1 MKRQWENEELI
12 EHWMLSAWDL
22 AQLGNKTGATR
33 LGFAV
38 LLKFF
43 QRAGRFPAFKN
54 EVPGVVISFVANQ
67 VGVAPEAYLQYD
79 WLGRTIKDHRADIR
93 KLLDFRE
100 STVADAEQMKH
111 WLMAEVLPQEH
122 QDERLREEAYAWFR
136 RMHLEAPTPDR
147 LTRLIRSA
155 AHSFEQQLYDTTLAR
170 LPELTR
176 AALEALL
183 STEILAL
190 QETRNEEPEGEK
202 REQEGPTETPTQETE
217 EHMTNPLQHIRMDPG
232 RVGLATMLEEMAKLR
247 LIRELELPDN
257 LFPGLSRKVLAV
269 YRNRASIEEPS
280 RLRAHPKA
288 LRLTLLAALC
298 FMRAQEITDGL
309 VDLLIHIV
317 HKIDVR
323 AEKRVEQEYVNE
335 FKRVANKEG
344 ILYRIAEA
352 TIAHPNE
359 PVNKVVFPV
368 ASEKLLQDVIKEYKA
383 KSPAFRKQ
391 VHTIMRASYSHHYR
405 RMVPELLDI
414 LDFRSNN
421 ELYRPVIR
429 AIHLVKDYVRSPRQ
443 YYPDHEIIPIKEV
456 VAAKWREFVV
466 EEDEDGTSRVNRLNY
481 EVCVL
486 QALREKVRVR
496 EVWVVGANRYRNP
509 DDDLPTDFSQKREAY
524 YEALHQPTEAESFI
538 QQIQEDMRKALRSL
552 DGAMPRIR
560 DKVRLLPNRKKKPIS
575 ITPLAPQAEPRNL
588 ASLKQEVGT
597 RWPMTS
603 LLDMLKE
610 TALRTGFPD
619 LLTSIASRE
628 RLPRDVLHRRLILCL
643 YGLGTNT
650 GFKRL
655 PSADP
660 GTTDSDLRY
669 ARSRYIHKEQFRNAI
684 AHVANAIFEARRAEI
699 WGEGTTACA
708 SDSKKFGAWNQNLLT
723 EWHIRYRGP
732 GFMIYWHV
740 EKKSICIYSQLKSCS
755 SSEVAAMIE
764 GLLRHCTS
772 AEIQKNYVDTHGQSE
787 VAFAFC
793 HLLGFRLLPRLKNI
807 ASQKLYRPEAGNP
820 SDYEH
825 LQPILTRPINWDLI
839 KSQYDEMVKF
849 ATALRLG
856 TADTE
861 AILRRF
867 TRNNLQHPTYQALA
881 ELGRAIKTFF
891 LCQYLESEE
900 LRREIHEGLN
910 VVENWNSAN
919 SFIHYGKGG
928 EFASNRLDDQEI
940 SMLALHL
947 LQISLVYINTLMV
960 QKILEEE
967 AWIKRLTTED
977 YRGLTPL
984 FYAHV
989 EPYGTLRLDMEKRL
1003 ALA

>member
-1 MKRQWENEELI
+1 MYIFCSFSWALALL
-12 EHWMLSAWDL
+12 LSLFYWISSR
-22 AQLGNKTGATR
+22 GPFYGKS
-33 LGFAV
+33 V

-43 QRAGRFPAFKN
+43 QKEGRFPFFKN
-54 EVPGVVISFVANQ
+54 EVPGVVISFVATQ
-67 VGVAPEAYLQYD
+67 VNVAPELYLQYA
-79 WLGRTIKDHRADIR
+79 WTGRTIEYHRAAVR
-93 KLLDFRE
+93 KALGFKESRE
-100 STVADAEQMKH
+100 IDAERIQQ
-111 WLMAEVLPQEH
+111 WLIAEILPQEH
-122 QDERLREEAYAWFR
+122 QEERLREQAYQWFKHE
-136 RMHLEAPTPDR
+136 HLEAPTPDR

-155 AHSFEQQLYDTTLAR
+155 LHTFEQQLYDATLAR
-170 LPELTR
+170 LPEASQ

-183 STEILAL
+183 QTEVVAPEVGEDQGQVPLDPTSTRAQTTSTL
-190 QETRNEEPEGEK
+190 Q
-202 REQEGPTETPTQETE
+202 
-217 EHMTNPLQHIRMDPG
+217 LLRMDPG

-247 LIRELELPDN
+247 RIRELGLPDD
-257 LFPGLSRKVLAV
+257 LFPGLARKVLSV
-269 YRNRASIEEPS
+269 YRNRASVEEPS
-280 RLRAHPKA
+280 RLRAHA
-288 LRLTLLAALC
+288 SAHRLTLLSALC
-298 FMRAQEITDGL
+298 VMRAQEITDGL

-352 TIAHPNE
+352 AIEHPDE

-368 ASEKLLQDVIKEYKA
+368 ASEKLLRDIIKEYKA
-383 KSPAFRKQ
+383 KSPAFRQQ

-429 AIHLVKDYVRSPRQ
+429 AIQLVKDYVHSPRQ

-466 EEDEDGTSRVNRLNY
+466 EKDDDGTEKVNRLNY

-496 EVWVVGANRYRNP
+496 EIWVVGANRYRNP
-509 DDDLPTDFSQKREAY
+509 DNDLPTDFSQKRDTY
-524 YEALHQPTEAESFI
+524 YEALHQPTEADKFI
-538 QQIQEDMRKALRSL
+538 DQIKEDMRKALRSL

-560 DKVRLLPNRKKKPIS
+560 NKVKLLPNRKKPICLS
-575 ITPLAPQAEPRNL
+575 PLDPQPEPRNL
-588 ASLKQEVGT
+588 LSLKQEVGR

-610 TALRTGFPD
+610 TALRTNFPD
-619 LLTSIASRE
+619 LLTSVGTRE
-628 RLPRDVLHRRLILCL
+628 RLPREVLHRRLILCL

-655 PSADP
+655 PSASP
-660 GTTDSDLRY
+660 GTSYSDLRY
-669 ARSRYIHKEQFRNAI
+669 VRSRYIHKEQLRNAI

-708 SDSKKFGAWNQNLLT
+708 SDSKKFGASNQNLLT

-732 GFMIYWHV
+732 GIMIYWHI
-740 EKKSICIYSQLKSCS
+740 ERKSTCIYSQLKSCS
-755 SSEVAAMIE
+755 SSEVAAMVE
-764 GLLRHCTS
+764 GLLRHCTA

-793 HLLGFRLLPRLKNI
+793 HLLGFRLLPRLKDI

-820 SDYEH
+820 EEYEH
-825 LQPILTRPINWDLI
+825 LQPILTKVINWDLI
-839 KSQYDEMVKF
+839 RNQYDEMVKY

-861 AILRRF
+861 SILQRF

-881 ELGRAIKTFF
+881 ELGRAIKTIF

-928 EFASNRLDDQEI
+928 EFTSNRLDDQEI

-960 QKILEEE
+960 QDVLKEE
-967 AWIKRLTTED
+967 AWLKRLTKED

-984 FYAHV
+984 FYSHV
-989 EPYGTLRLDMEKRL
+989 EPYGMLQLDMDKRL

>member
-12 EHWMLSAWDL
+12 EHWILSAWDQ
-22 AQLGNKTGATR
+22 AQVGNKTGATR

-43 QRAGRFPAFKN
+43 QREGRFPFFKN
-54 EVPGVVISFVANQ
+54 EIPGTVISFVATQ
-67 VGVAPEAYLQYD
+67 VGVEPSEYLQYD
-79 WLGRTIKDHRADIR
+79 WQGRTVEYHRALIR
-93 KLLDFRE
+93 KALGFKE
-100 STVADAEQMKH
+100 SSLENAAQMQQ
-111 WLMAEVLPQEH
+111 WLIAEVLPQEH
-122 QDERLREEAYAWFR
+122 QDERLREQAYEWFKR
-136 RMHLEAPTPDR
+136 QHLEAPTPDR

-155 AHSFEQQLYDTTLAR
+155 ASTFEQQLYDATLAR
-170 LPELTR
+170 LPE
-176 AALEALL
+176 ASQVALEALL
-183 STEILAL
+183 LPEIVVL
-190 QETRNEEPEGEK
+190 QEIGAEAQGA
-202 REQEGPTETPTQETE
+202 TQEASAQTVS
-217 EHMTNPLQHIRMDPG
+217 NLQQLRMDPG

-247 LIRELELPDN
+247 RIRELNLPDD
-257 LFPGLSRKVLAV
+257 LFPGIARKVLAV
-269 YRNRASIEEPS
+269 YRNCASVEEPS
-280 RLRAHPKA
+280 RLRAHSTAK
-288 LRLTLLAALC
+288 RLTYLSALC
-298 FMRAQEITDGL
+298 FLRAQEITDAL

-323 AEKRVEQEYVNE
+323 AEKRVEQEYLNE
-335 FKRVANKEG
+335 FKRVGNKEG
-344 ILYRIAEA
+344 ILYQIAEA
-352 TIAHPNE
+352 AVAHPDE
-359 PVNKVVFPV
+359 PVREVVFPV
-368 ASEKLLQDVIKEYKA
+368 ASEKLLREVIKEYKA

-391 VHTIMRASYSHHYR
+391 VHLIMRASYSHHYR
-405 RMVPELLDI
+405 RMVPELLEI
-414 LDFRSNN
+414 LDFHSNN
-421 ELYRPVIR
+421 ELYRPVIH
-429 AIHLVKDYVRSPRQ
+429 ALQLVKDYVHSPRQ
-443 YYPDHEIIPIKEV
+443 YYPEHESIPIKEV
-456 VAAKWREFVV
+456 DDSKWREIVV
-466 EEDEDGTSRVNRLNY
+466 EEDDDGTSRVNRLNY
-481 EVCVL
+481 EVCTL

-496 EVWVVGANRYRNP
+496 EIWIEGANRYRDP
-509 DDDLPTDFSQKREAY
+509 DEDLPTDFSQKRATY
-524 YEALHQPTEAESFI
+524 YEALHQPTEADVFI
-538 QQIQEDMRKALRSL
+538 EKLKEEMRKALRSL

-575 ITPLAPQAEPRNL
+575 ITPLAPQPEPRNL
-588 ASLKQEVGT
+588 LSLKQEVGT

-619 LLTSIASRE
+619 MLTSVASRE
-628 RLPRDVLHRRLILCL
+628 RLPREVSHRRLLLCL

-660 GTTDSDLRY
+660 GTAYSDLRY
-669 ARSRYIHKEQFRNAI
+669 ARSRYIHKEQLRNAI
-684 AHVANAIFEARRAEI
+684 AHVANAIFEARRTEI

-708 SDSKKFGAWNQNLLT
+708 SDSKKFGASNQNLLT

-732 GFMIYWHV
+732 GIMIYWHI
-740 EKKSICIYSQLKSCS
+740 ERKSTCIYSQLKSCS
-755 SSEVAAMIE
+755 SSEVAAMVE

-807 ASQKLYRPEAGNP
+807 ASQKLSRPETGNP
-820 SDYEH
+820 SEYEH
-825 LQPILTRPINWDLI
+825 LQPILSKPIDWELI
-839 KSQYDEMVKF
+839 KNQYDEMIKY

-856 TADTE
+856 TAETE
-861 AILRRF
+861 AILRSF

-881 ELGRAIKTFF
+881 ELGRAIKTIF

-919 SFIHYGKGG
+919 GFIHYGKGG

-947 LQISLVYINTLMV
+947 LQISMVYINTLMV
-960 QKILEEE
+960 QDVLKDD
-967 AWIKRLTTED
+967 AWMKRLTKED

-984 FYAHV
+984 FYGHV
-989 EPYGTLRLDMEKRL
+989 EPYGTLRLDMTQRL

>member
-1 MKRQWENEELI
+1 MHELSRMKRQWETEELV
-12 EHWMLSAWDL
+12 EHWTLDVEDRTL
-22 AQLGNKTGATR
+22 LDNKTGATR
-33 LGFAV
+33 LGFAI

-43 QRAGRFPAFKN
+43 RRENRFPQHKN
-54 EVPGVVISFVANQ
+54 EVPGIVITFLATQ
-67 VGVAPEAYLQYD
+67 VGVDASAYMQYA
-79 WLGRTIKDHRADIR
+79 WQGRTIEYHRAQIR
-93 KLLDFRE
+93 EALGFRE
-100 STVADAEQMKH
+100 SSVADAEQMQQ
-111 WLMAEVLPQEH
+111 WLLTEVLPQEH
-122 QDERLREEAYAWFR
+122 QDERLREQAYAWFR

-147 LTRLIRSA
+147 LTRLIHSA
-155 AHSFEQQLYDTTLAR
+155 AHTFEHHFYEATLAR
-170 LPELTR
+170 IPEETQ

-183 STEILAL
+183 STEITAHAVRDADG
-190 QETRNEEPEGEK
+190 EREGEHAG
-202 REQEGPTETPTQETE
+202 QAPQATAASTEVTL
-217 EHMTNPLQHIRMDPG
+217 HHLRMDPG

-247 LIRELELPDN
+247 RIRELKLPDD
-257 LFPGLSRKVLAV
+257 LFPGIARKVLAV

-280 RLRAHPKA
+280 RLRAHA
-288 LRLTLLAALC
+288 LAKRLTYLSALC
-298 FMRAQEITDGL
+298 FLRAQEITDGL
-309 VDLLIHIV
+309 VDLLVHIV

-323 AEKRVEQEYVNE
+323 AEKRVEAEYLNE

-352 TIAHPNE
+352 AVGHPDE
-359 PVNKVVFPV
+359 PVREVVFPV
-368 ASEKLLQDVIKEYKA
+368 ASEKLLREVIKEYKA

-391 VHTIMRASYSHHYR
+391 VHLIMRASYSHHYR

-429 AIHLVKDYVRSPRQ
+429 PIQLVKDYVRSPRQ
-443 YYPDHEIIPIKEV
+443 YYPDHETIPIKEV
-456 VAAKWREFVV
+456 VAPKWREFVV
-466 EEDEDGTSRVNRLNY
+466 EQDDDGTSRVNRLNY
-481 EVCVL
+481 EVCTL

-496 EVWVVGANRYRNP
+496 EIWVEGANRYRDP
-509 DDDLPTDFSQKREAY
+509 DDDLPTDFSQKRDTY
-524 YEALHQPTEAESFI
+524 YEALHQPTEADVFI
-538 QQIQEDMRKALRSL
+538 ENLKADMRKALRSL
-552 DGAMPRIR
+552 DGAMPRLR

-575 ITPLAPQAEPRNL
+575 ITPLAPQPEPRNL
-588 ASLKQEVGT
+588 LSLKQEVGH

-619 LLTSIASRE
+619 LLTSVAGRE
-628 RLPRDVLHRRLILCL
+628 RIPRDVLHRRLLLCL

-660 GTTDSDLRY
+660 GTTYSDLRY
-669 ARSRYIHKEQFRNAI
+669 ARSRYIHKEQLRNAI
-684 AHVANAIFEARRAEI
+684 AHVASAIFAIRRAEI

-708 SDSKKFGAWNQNLLT
+708 SDSKKFGAWDQNLLT

-732 GFMIYWHV
+732 GVMIYWHV
-740 EKKSICIYSQLKSCS
+740 ERKSTCIYSQLKSCS

-807 ASQKLYRPEAGNP
+807 ASQKLSRPEAGNP
-820 SDYEH
+820 SDYQN
-825 LQPILTRPINWDLI
+825 LQPILTKVINWDLI
-839 KSQYDEMVKF
+839 RTQYDEMVKY

-861 AILRRF
+861 AILQRF
-867 TRNNLQHPTYQALA
+867 TRNNLAHPTYQALA
-881 ELGRAIKTFF
+881 ELGRAIKTIF

-910 VVENWNSAN
+910 VIENWNAAN
-919 SFIHYGKGG
+919 SFIHYI
-928 EFASNRLDDQEI
+928 FSRVANFLQRRSLDLPQC
-940 SMLALHL
+940 SA
-947 LQISLVYINTLMV
+947 YKMV
-960 QKILEEE
+960 S
-967 AWIKRLTTED
+967 
-977 YRGLTPL
+977 
-984 FYAHV
+984 
-989 EPYGTLRLDMEKRL
+989 
-1003 ALA
+1003 

>member
-12 EHWMLSAWDL
+12 EYWMLSAWDL
-22 AQLGNKTGATR
+22 AQLGNKTSATR

-43 QRAGRFPAFKN
+43 QREGRFPSFKN
-54 EVPGVVISFVANQ
+54 EVPGVVISFVATQ

-79 WLGRTIKDHRADIR
+79 WQGRSIEYHRAEIR
-93 KLLDFRE
+93 RLLDFRE
-100 STVADAEQMKH
+100 STLADGEQMKQ
-111 WLMAEVLPQEH
+111 WLIAEVLPLEH
-122 QDERLREEAYAWFR
+122 QEERVREEAYTWFR

-147 LTRLIRSA
+147 LKRLIRSA
-155 AHSFEQQLYDTTLAR
+155 IHLFEQQLYEATLAR
-170 LPELTR
+170 LPESTQ
-176 AALEALL
+176 AALDALL
-183 STEILAL
+183 ATPGEIVAL
-190 QETRNEEPEGEK
+190 QEPASLPEESVPLAPEEAL
-202 REQEGPTETPTQETE
+202 P
-217 EHMTNPLQHIRMDPG
+217 NPLQHLRMDPG

-247 LIRELELPDN
+247 LIRELKLPDN
-257 LFPGLSRKVLAV
+257 LFPGLSRKVLTV

-288 LRLTLLAALC
+288 LRLTLLAVLC
-298 FMRAQEITDGL
+298 SMRAQEITDGL
-309 VDLLIHIV
+309 VELLIQIV

-323 AEKRVEQEYVNE
+323 AEKRVEEEYANE

-352 TIAHPNE
+352 SVEHPDE
-359 PVNKVVFPV
+359 PVRKVIFEV
-368 ASEKLLQDVIKEYKA
+368 ASEKLLRDLIKEYKA

-391 VHTIMRASYSHHYR
+391 VHLIMRASYSHHYR

-429 AIHLVKDYVRSPRQ
+429 AIQLVKDYVRSPRQ

-456 VAAKWREFVV
+456 VAPKWREFVV
-466 EEDEDGTSRVNRLNY
+466 EKDDEGAEKVNRLNY

-486 QALREKVRVR
+486 QALREKIRVR
-496 EVWVVGANRYRNP
+496 EIWVVEANRFRNP
-509 DDDLPTDFSQKREAY
+509 DEDLPTDFSQKRETY
-524 YEALHQPTEAESFI
+524 YEALRQPTEAEKFVE
-538 QQIQEDMRKALRSL
+538 QIKEEMRKALQSL

-575 ITPLAPQAEPRNL
+575 ITPLAAQPEPRNL

-628 RLPRDVLHRRLILCL
+628 RMPRDVLHRRLILCL

-669 ARSRYIHKEQFRNAI
+669 VRSRFIHKEQLRNAI
-684 AHVANAIFEARRAEI
+684 AHVANAIFEIRRTEI

-732 GFMIYWHV
+732 GIMIYWHV
-740 EKKSICIYSQLKSCS
+740 EKKSTCIYSQLKSCS

-764 GLLRHCTS
+764 GLLRHCTD
-772 AEIQKNYVDTHGQSE
+772 AEIEKNYVDTHGQSE

-807 ASQKLYRPEAGNP
+807 SSQKLYRPEAGNP
-820 SDYEH
+820 AEYEH

-839 KSQYDEMVKF
+839 TSQYDEMVKY

-881 ELGRAIKTFF
+881 ELGRAIKTIF

-910 VVENWNSAN
+910 VIENWNSAN

-947 LQISLVYINTLMV
+947 LQISMVYILSRDSAGHM
-960 QKILEEE
+960 IYLYP
-967 AWIKRLTTED
+967 A
-977 YRGLTPL
+977 
-984 FYAHV
+984 A
-989 EPYGTLRLDMEKRL
+989 
-1003 ALA
+1003 AA

>member
-1 MKRQWENEELI
+1 
-12 EHWMLSAWDL
+12 MLNAWDL

-43 QRAGRFPAFKN
+43 QREGRFPAFKN
-54 EVPGVVISFVANQ
+54 EIPGIVLTFVATQ
-67 VGVAPEAYLQYD
+67 AGVLPEAYLQYD
-79 WLGRTIKDHRADIR
+79 WQGRSIEYHRAEIR
-93 KLLDFRE
+93 RLLDFRE
-100 STVADAEQMKH
+100 STQADGEQMKQ
-111 WLMAEVLPQEH
+111 WLLSEVLPLEH
-122 QDERLREEAYAWFR
+122 QEELLREEAYAWFR
-136 RMHLEAPTPDR
+136 RMHLEAPTPER

-155 AHSFEQQLYDTTLAR
+155 IHTFEQQLYETTLSR
-170 LPELTR
+170 LPEATQT
-176 AALEALL
+176 ALEALI
-183 STEILAL
+183 SQPTEVATL
-190 QETRNEEPEGEK
+190 QEPSEFLELGPASLSEPVSSGDV
-202 REQEGPTETPTQETE
+202 PLLP
-217 EHMTNPLQHIRMDPG
+217 NPLQRLRMDPG
-232 RVGLATMLEEMAKLR
+232 RIGLATMLEEMAKLR
-247 LIRELELPDN
+247 LIRELKLPEN
-257 LFPGLSRKVLAV
+257 LFSGISRKVLLV

-280 RLRAHPKA
+280 RLRAHPKPH
-288 LRLTLLAALC
+288 RLTLLAVLC
-298 FMRAQEITDGL
+298 SLRAQEITDGL
-309 VDLLIHIV
+309 VELLIQIV

-323 AEKRVEQEYVNE
+323 AEKRVEQEYANE
-335 FKRVANKEG
+335 FKRIANKEG

-352 TIAHPNE
+352 SVEHPDE
-359 PVNKVVFPV
+359 PVRKVIFEV
-368 ASEKLLQDVIKEYKA
+368 ASEKLLWDLIKEYKA

-391 VHTIMRASYSHHYR
+391 VHLIMRASYSHHYR

-421 ELYRPVIR
+421 DLYRPVIR
-429 AIHLVKDYVRSPRQ
+429 AIQLVKDYVRSPRQ
-443 YYPDHEIIPIKEV
+443 YYPDHEIIPIKEI
-456 VAAKWREFVV
+456 VAPKWREFVV
-466 EEDEDGTSRVNRLNY
+466 EQEDDGTEKVNRLNY

-486 QALREKVRVR
+486 QALREKIRVR
-496 EVWVVGANRYRNP
+496 EIWIVGANRFRNP
-509 DDDLPTDFSQKREAY
+509 DEDLPTDFSQKRETY
-524 YEALHQPTEAESFI
+524 YEALRQPTDAEEFVE
-538 QQIQEDMRKALRSL
+538 QIKEEMRTALQSL

-575 ITPLAPQAEPRNL
+575 ITPLAAQPEPRNL

-610 TALRTGFPD
+610 TAIRTSFPD

-643 YGLGTNT
+643 FGLGTNT

-655 PSADP
+655 PGADP

-669 ARSRYIHKEQFRNAI
+669 VRSRYIHKEQLRNAI
-684 AHVANAIFEARRAEI
+684 AHVANSIFEARRAEI

-708 SDSKKFGAWNQNLLT
+708 SDSKKFGTWNQNLLT

-732 GFMIYWHV
+732 GIMIYWHV
-740 EKKSICIYSQLKSCS
+740 EKKSTCIYSQLKSCS

-764 GLLRHCTS
+764 GLLRHCTD
-772 AEIQKNYVDTHGQSE
+772 AEIEKNYVDTHGQSE

-820 SDYEH
+820 AEHEH
-825 LQPILTRPINWDLI
+825 LQPILTRPIDWDLI
-839 KSQYDEMVKF
+839 TSQYDEMVKY

-881 ELGRAIKTFF
+881 ELGRAIKTIF

-910 VVENWNSAN
+910 VIESWNAAN
-919 SFIHYGKGG
+919 TFIHYGKGG

-947 LQISLVYINTLMV
+947 LQISMVYINTLMV
-960 QKILEEE
+960 QKVLEDE
-967 AWIKRLTTED
+967 AWLQCLTKED